1 MESEES
7 KRRILLL
14 AQQQGQ
20 LDQGISCKGCEG
32 VCCTFMNNSM
42 QVDHSELNSMLTGL
56 RSSLG
61 NDMMDVAWQELRQRC
76 QNTIKEFRLDVE
88 LGDGRRSLLRRRYTC
103 PLFNWQRPGCALEY
117 THKPL
122 GCLAFN
128 PIPGGEQAKDC
139 RSQFPNHVAFNEGQ
153 PGNKK
158 PIPIALA
165 LAIPLAPNY

>member
-7 KRRILLL
+7 KRRSLLL
-14 AQQQGQ
+14 SQQQGQ
-20 LDQGISCKGCEG
+20 LDQGISCQGCEG

-42 QVDHSELNSMLTGL
+42 QVDHSELDRMMTGL
-56 RSSLG
+56 ASLLSD
-61 NDMMDVAWQELRQRC
+61 DMASDAWQELRQRC

-117 THKPL
+117 AHKPL

-128 PIPGGEQAKDC
+128 PVQGGQQAKDC
-139 RSQFPNHVAFNEGQ
+139 RSQFPTHASFKESPTVI
-153 PGNKK
+153 KK
-158 PIPIALA
+158 TIPIALLDA
-165 LAIPLAPNY
+165 TSIAQKS